1 MTIEQARAHIGAR
14 VTHHAAGASLAYSHS
29 QADSPWW
36 ETVYRKAFPDHVA
49 LIDLRHDGWHQRAG
63 RDRAVVLSS
72 GQTIYVDEKVRR
84 KSYDDVAIEIW
95 SVYPKDGSAPYPPV
109 PDAQPGWARKPMGCD
124 WLAYAFE
131 PARTC
136 YLFPFL
142 GVRAA
147 LEKHR
152 TLWVA
157 NATKGEVGFRWVVAD
172 NRRYDTVS
180 IAVPIWILTEA
191 INDAMTITWLDA
203 A

>member
-1 MTIEQARAHIGAR
+1 VTIHDFDS
-14 VTHHAAGASLAYSHS
+14 SLAYSHG

-36 ETVYRKAFPDHVA
+36 QTVYRRAFPDHVA
-49 LIDLRHDGWHQRAG
+49 LVDLRHDGWHQRAG

-84 KSYDDVAIEIW
+84 KSYDDIAVEIW
-95 SVYPKDGSAPYPPV
+95 SVYPKRGFAPYPAV
-109 PDAQPGWARKPMGCD
+109 AGATPGWARKAMGCD

-152 TLWVA
+152 SLWAA

-172 NRRYDTVS
+172 NERYNTVS
-180 IAVPIWILTEA
+180 IAVPIWILNEA
-191 INDAMTITWLDA
+191 IHEAMTITWEEA